1 MEEPARERGEHVVVD
16 GGAAGLLPRDGDPG
30 RVAAERLD
38 VLSDPLQGGDLVD
51 VIKRGF
57 GNDYF

>member
-1 MEEPARERGEHVVVD
+1 MASLVEEPSRERGEHVVVD

-38 VLSDPLQGGDLVD
+38 VLPHPLQGGHLL
-51 VIKRGF
+51 G
-57 GNDYF
+57 